1 LGGLVL
7 FDIPPGTIV
16 HLMARIS
23 QCEKWVDFTSS
34 SKPVFVKTGRLSP
47 AQKQG
52 IQNLQAE
59 CFGHISQKEIREC
72 FFAKGFGRI
81 LVYDGNVIVG
91 QAELFSRPIYFQ
103 GMKILLGGVAGTCV
117 TWSQQHRGIGKAIV
131 RHGLSRLRER
141 KCDIA
146 CLNVN
151 VRKYPRG
158 GLYYS
163 LGFRVMKRRVSF
175 EDVHGRVRYDTGEMF
190 LPICSQAIYDMVMT
204 SEKIFHIGRGY
215 W

>member
-1 LGGLVL
+1 
-7 FDIPPGTIV
+7 
-16 HLMARIS
+16 M
-23 QCEKWVDFTSS
+23 VDFTSS
-34 SKPVFVKTGRLSP
+34 PEPVFVKTERLSP

-52 IQNLQAE
+52 IHKLLAE
-59 CFGHISQKEIREC
+59 CFGHISPREIREC

-81 LVYDGNVIVG
+81 LVYDGNLIVG
-91 QAELFSRPIYFQ
+91 QAELFSRPTYFQ

-117 TWSQQHRGIGKAIV
+117 TESKRHRGMGKTIV
-131 RHGLSRLRER
+131 RCGLDILRER
-141 KCDIA
+141 KRDIA
-146 CLNVN
+146 CLNAN

-175 EDVHGRVRYDTGEMF
+175 EDVHGMMRYDVGEMF
-190 LPICSQAIYDMVMT
+190 LPICSQTTYDIVMT
-204 SEKIFHIGRGY
+204 SEEIFHIGRGY

>member
-1 LGGLVL
+1 LVK
-7 FDIPPGTIV
+7 IRG
-16 HLMARIS
+16 
-23 QCEKWVDFTSS
+23 
-34 SKPVFVKTGRLSP
+34 LSP

-52 IQNLQAE
+52 IHRLQAE

-81 LVYDGNVIVG
+81 LVYEDDLIVG
-91 QAELFSRPIYFQ
+91 QAELFSRRIIFQ

-117 TWSQQHRGIGKAIV
+117 TASKRHRGIGKAIV
-131 RHGLSRLRER
+131 MRGLDILRER

-146 CLNVN
+146 CLNAN
-151 VRKYPRG
+151 VQEYPRG

-163 LGFRVMKRRVSF
+163 LGFRVMKRKISF
-175 EDVHGRVRYDTGEMF
+175 EDVHGRMRYDTGEMF
-190 LPICSQAIYDMVMT
+190 VPICSQAIYNMVMT
-204 SEKIFHIGRGY
+204 SGKIFHIGRGY